1 MQQFARTQVTDQPPM
16 QDDINYN
23 IKEKVTIMENKDYP
37 FQLTATCLFGI
48 EAVLKNEIKNLG
60 YPLIKVDDGRITFA
74 GDSLAICRSQLW
86 LRTAER
92 VLLDVGNFEARTFD
106 ELFEQVKALP
116 WENVV
121 PKDGKVWVT
130 KAASVKSKLFS
141 PSDIQSIVKKAIVE
155 RLKVVYGVNWLPE
168 TGVELPLRVFIK
180 KDVVAISLDMS
191 GDPLHKRGYRELAG
205 VAPISETIAAALVLL
220 SPWKPD
226 RILADPFCGSGTI
239 PIEAAMIGANI
250 APGLNREFIAENY
263 KHLVP
268 AKHWMEAVD
277 EANDLI
283 KHDVELNVQGFD
295 TDFRIIKV
303 AKDNAAQAGVD
314 KYIHFQER
322 DVADFRSNKKYG
334 VMITNPPYG
343 ERMEDVAGV
352 QALYKT
358 LGEVYRNLDSWT
370 LMAIT
375 SYEEF
380 ERHFGKTA
388 DKKRKLYSGMLK
400 TNIYQ
405 YMGPKPGRPTM

>member
-1 MQQFARTQVTDQPPM
+1 
-16 QDDINYN
+16 
-23 IKEKVTIMENKDYP
+23 MENKDYP

-155 RLKVVYGVNWLPE
+155 RLKVVYGVNWLAE

-380 ERHFGKTA
+380 ERYFGKTA

-405 YMGPKPGRPTM
+405 YLGPKPGRPTM